1 MVVFKVAFETLGCR
15 LNQAE
20 TAVFTRQFIARGY
33 ELVDDA
39 EEADVCVVNTC
50 TLTHQA
56 TSKCR
61 RVIRSIIRRNP
72 DACIAAVGCY
82 SQTNVEE
89 LKSIEG
95 LDYIVGTADKM
106 RLAEIIAEPAK
117 LPEPAVV
124 WQPAAREHF
133 TVEAVGY
140 YPSHTRANLKV
151 QEGCSFVCSYCI
163 IPKSRGPAR
172 SRDFDDCIREARALV
187 AEGHREIVITG
198 VNVGTYNDRGRSL
211 ADLVES
217 LDAIEGVDRLRLSS
231 IEPTTIDERL
241 VERMAE
247 GGKLC
252 PYLHVPLQ
260 SGEDGVLE
268 RMRRKYTVRDYVEF
282 VERVLGRVEGIGF
295 GTDVIVGFP
304 GEDEK
309 GFENTCRVVESLPYA
324 NIHVFSFSARE
335 GTGAYGMGEKIPG
348 GEIARRSKTLH
359 AIANEKKREF
369 YASQEGRILR
379 VLFEERAASGHW
391 VGFSDHYV
399 KVGVEAGEEGSRGG
413 ERHSTKDLSNRI
425 GFVEVASV
433 RPPRKG
439 DPTPLLALGELVELE
454 PAARVGGGSEG
465 RRGPFAGASEDRPP
479 LARSRATKSG
489 GLATA
494 LRPARRTCR

>member
-1 MVVFKVAFETLGCR
+1 VFKVAFETLGCR

-33 ELVDDA
+33 TLVDDA

-61 RVIRSIIRRNP
+61 RTIRSIIRRNP

-89 LKSIEG
+89 LKAIEG

-106 RLAEIIAEPAK
+106 RLAEIIAEPVK

-124 WQPAAREHF
+124 WKPAAREHF
-133 TVEAVGY
+133 TIDGVGY

-172 SRDFDDCIREARALV
+172 SRDFDDCVREALV
-187 AEGHREIVITG
+187 LVEEGHREIIVTG
-198 VNVGTYNDRGRSL
+198 VNVGTYNDRGRTL
-211 ADLVES
+211 ADLV
-217 LDAIEGVDRLRLSS
+217 DRLSEVDGLDRIRLSS
-231 IEPTTIDERL
+231 IEPTTIEERIID
-241 VERMAE
+241 RMAD

-252 PYLHVPLQ
+252 PYLHLPLQ
-260 SGEDGVLE
+260 SGDDHVLE
-268 RMRRKYTVRDYVEF
+268 RMRRKYTVADYLAF
-282 VERVLGRVEGIGF
+282 VDRVRERVDGAAF

-304 GEDEK
+304 GEDEAA
-309 GFENTCRVVESLPYA
+309 FENTCGIVESLPYA

-335 GTGAYGMGEKIPG
+335 GTGAHGMSDRLTG
-348 GEIARRSKTLH
+348 GEIAARSKRLH
-359 AIANEKKREF
+359 AIADEKKLEF
-369 YASQEGRILR
+369 YASQKGRVLR

-399 KVGVEAGEEGSRGG
+399 KVGVE
-413 ERHSTKDLSNRI
+413 STEDLSNRI
-425 GFVEVASV
+425 GLVDINSI
-433 RPPRKG
+433 RTPREG
-439 DPTPLLALGELVELE
+439 DPTPLLAIG
-454 PAARVGGGSEG
+454 ARV
-465 RRGPFAGASEDRPP
+465 
-479 LARSRATKSG
+479 
-489 GLATA
+489 
-494 LRPARRTCR
+494 LRPSTAHCSDAGPETDAESATGPDAAPRPADRTCSQTARTSDG